1 MLRNQRPTSA
11 LVFWIGPREST
22 SMRVGK
28 VSELIHSSA
37 SRPPYI
43 VTPSTVPPEPSA
55 PDPVY
60 ARAKSPIAP
69 ARIVGNTD
77 LLFRLPGGTTSGS
90 CTLRG
95 SLHPVTGS
103 ASAASRRSCDA
114 LFIVGSLASEGQVD
128 PGDEVPHRR
137 LGQELGRVE
146 VRLAGVVQLG
156 IDTAVVG
163 PRRQVT
169 PRDRDAERARADM
182 ARDVG
187 RREVGEG
194 QLPQLHEARFLEV
207 PRFEAIGDGGDG
219 AGLLGEWRCRI
230 TPAAADTEQ
239 TAELLRAV
247 VEPISEPTVEQSV
260 QSEVFEEAD
269 LGAEGAPV
277 SGERR
282 ALIRFGSRH
291 GDLGSRDDAVAI
303 RIVEGVR
310 AAPIAAQ
317 RIAGLMTLCGTA
329 QPEDDR
335 RDPGAEVDETV
346 AVAPGAGGYAPREVR
361 RVQDLGVEG
370 DLYALVADLT
380 QVLEPRGAHAQRPG
394 EPPCDEC
401 VARILVVVG
410 ELHMQSLVPKV
421 GIEPGLILPRLL
433 RLEIRVPEARVGD
446 ARRVGAVRGHRNGA
460 VERDGIRRAGLTPA
474 LPPCGPHTERAQEG
488 PAREERLLGNHPR
501 AG

>member
-1 MLRNQRPTSA
+1 MLRYQRPTSA

-156 IDTAVVG
+156 IDAAVVG

-169 PRDRDAERARADM
+169 PRDGDAERARPDM
-182 ARDVG
+182 PCDLG
-187 RREVGEG
+187 RREVGER
-194 QLPQLHEARFLEV
+194 QLPQLDEARFLEV
-207 PRFEAIGDGGDG
+207 PGLETVGDRGDG
-219 AGLLGEWRCRI
+219 ARLLGEWRCRV
-230 TPAAADTEQ
+230 TPAAADPEQ

-247 VEPISEPTVEQSV
+247 VEPIAEPPVEQPV
-260 QSEVFEEAD
+260 QPEVFEQAD
-269 LGAEGAPV
+269 FRADRSPV
-277 SGERR
+277 
-282 ALIRFGSRH
+282 A
-291 GDLGSRDDAVAI
+291 
-303 RIVEGVR
+303 
-310 AAPIAAQ
+310 
-317 RIAGLMTLCGTA
+317 
-329 QPEDDR
+329 
-335 RDPGAEVDETV
+335 
-346 AVAPGAGGYAPREVR
+346 
-361 RVQDLGVEG
+361 
-370 DLYALVADLT
+370 
-380 QVLEPRGAHAQRPG
+380 
-394 EPPCDEC
+394 
-401 VARILVVVG
+401 
-410 ELHMQSLVPKV
+410 
-421 GIEPGLILPRLL
+421 
-433 RLEIRVPEARVGD
+433 
-446 ARRVGAVRGHRNGA
+446 
-460 VERDGIRRAGLTPA
+460 
-474 LPPCGPHTERAQEG
+474 
-488 PAREERLLGNHPR
+488 
-501 AG
+501 